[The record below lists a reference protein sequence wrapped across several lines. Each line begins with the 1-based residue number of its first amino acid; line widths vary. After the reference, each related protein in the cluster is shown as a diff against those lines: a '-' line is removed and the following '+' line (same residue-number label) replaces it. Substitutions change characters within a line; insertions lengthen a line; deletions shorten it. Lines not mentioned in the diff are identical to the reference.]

1 MKLTQ
6 YFEEL
11 VNTDDTNPRI
21 IKLIKRF
28 VPRIEVIINKTNK
41 LQGIDVLKVNLS
53 KMYNY
58 FSNFFLQG
66 IKTELDKLSN
76 DKKGPTL
83 DRINKFKESL
93 EFLKNDVDSLL
104 ENLKLDNDQISDENK
119 KLLIQVFFSC
129 FILYK
134 IIKKIEKL
142 IPNLEDFFEKSY
154 GILFSIFEKGDVFKD
169 VIDQKSETFFRK
181 ALGLIK
187 SFNNNSFHK
196 EVKKDNKEEKE
207 KQELA
212 EKVQSFYLK
221 YIGNLKNFDY
231 NYICIPPQ
239 KSVSFLIPKSTI
251 YDLYFIE
258 SDGDEYKLNN
268 ISEIN
273 KKLTSKINEIKKRP
287 EILENLMKIFNIVN
301 EDEDNEKKL
310 KKLKTSKMIIID
322 NAKSIKIKLDDNK
335 KVNLKNF
342 FPIANL
348 VFK

>member
-11 VNTDDTNPRI
+11 VNTGDTNLRI

-66 IKTELDKLSN
+66 IKIELDKLSN

-104 ENLKLDNDQISDENK
+104 ENLKLDDDQISDENE

-134 IIKKIEKL
+134 IIKEIEKL
-142 IPNLEDFFEKSY
+142 IPNLEDFFENSY

-169 VIDQKSETFFRK
+169 IIDQKSETFFRR

-196 EVKKDNKEEKE
+196 EVKKDNKEEKR
-207 KQELA
+207 KKELA
-212 EKVQSFYLK
+212 KNIQSFYLK
-221 YIGNLKNFDY
+221 YTGNLENFNY
-231 NYICIPPQ
+231 NYICMPPQ
-239 KSVSFLIPKSTI
+239 KSGSFLIPKSTI

-258 SDGDEYKLNN
+258 IGGDEYKLNK
-268 ISEIN
+268 ISELSET
-273 KKLTSKINEIKKRP
+273 LTSKINEIKKRP

-301 EDEDNEKKL
+301 EEDLEIS
-310 KKLKTSKMIIID
+310 KTIIID
-322 NAKSIKIKLDDNK
+322 NAKSIKTQLGNNE

-348 VFK
+348 VFE